1 MSAAGSDDA
10 ATLQAMIAGY
20 EAAQAIY
27 VAAKL
32 DLADLAARGTTSSR
46 ALADATGSDETALHR
61 ILRALASLG
70 VLADVGNHRF
80 ELTERGRSC
89 GPRAL

>member
-1 MSAAGSDDA
+1 MSAVGSDDA
-10 ATLQAMIAGY
+10 AALRRMIAGY

-32 DLADLAARGTTSSR
+32 DLADLVARGTTSSR
-46 ALADATGSDETALHR
+46 ELAEATGSDETALHR

-70 VLADVGNHRF
+70 VLADVGGHRF
-80 ELTERGRSC
+80 E
-89 GPRAL
+89 